1 MMCTALTAKASTCI
15 AYDECIEDVNLTHE
29 KTVTESECTDR
40 LAVEV
45 VLAKTKCHLLHLSKV
60 FNNEN
65 STNDCDA
72 VTVDD
77 SSLVCT
83 LQEVPAVSACS
94 DDDDIASPTLPSPP
108 GFDCTK
114 WIAAEYSSFNVS
126 YKQVDTCKIE
136 EQCNLPTH
144 VGTHKNIDGCIDSGN
159 YCDFYGRHQDA
170 CSDYPDDNADIKC
183 CACSGGSTRS
193 CDAAFDCS
201 GHGTT
206 SDTDTTDGCI
216 CECADGYSGAD
227 CAIPP
232 PAPICTSSGD
242 WTPIVK
248 YFEEG
253 WVPTVEAHGDMTSE
267 MTNDTAWAKL
277 SDSDIN
283 SISNGSTWHFYK
295 MGTESTFSTQK
306 MFYIRT
312 KMLYSD
318 VSNFMGAFGK
328 GAEICIDHE
337 ELEDCTWQKSTA
349 KYKTFDTYPHTKDT
363 CDRWMTTG
371 LAGCKGNEGDGV
383 TRCFTSGAHCSGN
396 NYGRI
401 TGVTIYAQCWL

>member
-144 VGTHKNIDGCIDSGN
+144 VGTHENIDGCIDSED

-170 CSDYPDDNADIKC
+170 CSDYPGDNAAIKC

-206 SDTDTTDGCI
+206 TDTDTTDGCI
-216 CECADGYSGAD
+216 CECTDGYSGAD

-232 PAPICTSSGD
+232 VDSKPNRCDFQGVCPPA
-242 WTPIVK
+242 
-248 YFEEG
+248 
-253 WVPTVEAHGDMTSE
+253 
-267 MTNDTAWAKL
+267 
-277 SDSDIN
+277 
-283 SISNGSTWHFYK
+283 SNGSWTLSGAATWK
-295 MGTESTFSTQK
+295 KATGSGDTCTGVCAAIGKSCTDESMDLQARVCSRTIMNDMNILAGGAGTSACKSTGGGTRNYAGTPFQQTQK
-306 MFYIRT
+306 
-312 KMLYSD
+312 
-318 VSNFMGAFGK
+318 
-328 GAEICIDHE
+328 
-337 ELEDCTWQKSTA
+337 EDCYW
-349 KYKTFDTYPHTKDT
+349 FDP
-363 CDRWMTTG
+363 
-371 LAGCKGNEGDGV
+371 
-383 TRCFTSGAHCSGN
+383 
-396 NYGRI
+396 
-401 TGVTIYAQCWL
+401 AQCGDMSACDSNKKFSHKPLCACV